1 MKAPFAFVLI
11 MEHPDDGTEVAA
23 CSTLEEIEEALRRAA
38 DARWIGI
45 VDSEI
50 VEVLRDANWRV
61 RVFACTARRKGQI
74 STELEPFARTT
85 AKVA

>member
-11 MEHPDDGTEVAA
+11 MEHPDFGTEVAA

-38 DARWIGI
+38 YARWVSI

-50 VEVLRDANWRV
+50 VETLSEHGWRV
-61 RVFACTARRKGQI
+61 RVFACTACRKGQI
-74 STELEPFARTT
+74 STEVEPFARA